1 MDVKLKNNL
10 LCKSGMYSFIDK
22 SFLFWKIWGILRF
35 FSLETHHSLLSHCVW
50 VLVSGVLINKVWE
63 TEKIEDFIRWTG
75 STLQKWNHQLEKRLE
90 GGKDTSRTTSL
101 VASYKCPGS
110 QRISQLPKCCGGEC
124 CATTP
129 KGRSL
134 LSICQN
140 VKSKTSSLSHLQEE
154 DLQSHRPRV
163 CP

>member
-1 MDVKLKNNL
+1 MNRVNTPEMKPPAREEAR
-10 LCKSGMYSFIDK
+10 G
-22 SFLFWKIWGILRF
+22 R
-35 FSLETHHSLLSHCVW
+35 
-50 VLVSGVLINKVWE
+50 
-63 TEKIEDFIRWTG
+63 
-75 STLQKWNHQLEKRLE
+75 E
-90 GGKDTSRTTSL
+90 GHFQDQVPGCQ
-101 VASYKCPGS
+101 SYKCPGS

-163 CP
+163 CPQEMLPQKPGREEKEQLKHFRHSKVESLGTGNAILLSISMGKVNHLPDPTKIISEWKLT